1 MSYRDRRDQISIKN
15 GVRKILKKNK
25 MTTRDITFIALFAA
39 LTAVMAQ
46 ISIPMPLGV
55 PMTMQTF
62 AVSLAGMLL
71 GARRGAIATLVYV
84 LLGAVGVPVFAN
96 FTGGLQII
104 VGMTGGFIISFP
116 IMAWLVGFGAQ
127 KRSALAVTL
136 GLLAGTL
143 VNYVFGMIMFSAVT
157 GYSLYASFNACVLPF
172 IPTTI
177 IKMAAAGV
185 IGVKIGKR
193 NLVPA

>member
-1 MSYRDRRDQISIKN
+1 
-15 GVRKILKKNK
+15 VRKILKNK
-25 MTTRDITFIALFAA
+25 MTTRDISFIALFAA

-62 AVSLAGMLL
+62 AVSLAGILL
-71 GARRGAIATLVYV
+71 GAKRGAIATLVYV

-96 FTGGLQII
+96 FTGGLQVV
-104 VGMTGGFIISFP
+104 VGRTGGFIISFP
-116 IMAWLVGFGAQ
+116 IMAWLAGFGAQ

-143 VNYVFGMIMFSAVT
+143 VNYIFGMVMFSAIT
-157 GYSLYASFNACVLPF
+157 GLGLYSSFYACVLPF

-177 IKMAAAGV
+177 IKMVVAGM
-185 IGVKIGKR
+185 IGVKIAKR